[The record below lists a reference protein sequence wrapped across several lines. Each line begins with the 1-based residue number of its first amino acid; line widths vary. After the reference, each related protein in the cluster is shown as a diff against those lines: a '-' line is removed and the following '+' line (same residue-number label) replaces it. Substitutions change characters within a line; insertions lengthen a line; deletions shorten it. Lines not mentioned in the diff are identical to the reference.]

1 MGAIRVAKLEERKE
15 RAADIVGWWKE
26 RGGGGVISDDCDD
39 ARLCESIGN

>member
-26 RGGGGVISDDCDD
+26 RGRGGVISDDCDD